1 MHWSVVPIRS
11 HVGALQ
17 QTPFLQEPSAQ
28 ATWQVEPP
36 QVTCPSHVPASQVT
50 RVSSVASLTTPF
62 WHDGIP
68 LHATTQSVVLPEQLT
83 LPEQLPLPLQR
94 TSH

>member
-28 ATWQVEPP
+28 ATWQVAPP
-36 QVTCPSHVPASQVT
+36 QVTCPSHVPASQLT
-50 RVSSVASLTTPF
+50 RVSPVASLTTPF
-62 WHDGIP
+62 
-68 LHATTQSVVLPEQLT
+68 
-83 LPEQLPLPLQR
+83 
-94 TSH
+94 